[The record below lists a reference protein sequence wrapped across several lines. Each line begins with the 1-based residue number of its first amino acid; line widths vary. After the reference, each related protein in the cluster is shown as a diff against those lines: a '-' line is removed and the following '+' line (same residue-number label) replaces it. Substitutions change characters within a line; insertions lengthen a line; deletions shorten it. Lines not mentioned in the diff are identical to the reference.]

1 MSRHCRKGSPN
12 MGKAGRLG
20 NDRPSLGARLGVG
33 YRSLG
38 VCGKGASM
46 KRPGEPPAGYLNFSA
61 AAPVSRHQ
69 ISKRTP
75 QEWKRSTTNV
85 FNTRTLPKHIAFCHL
100 QKCIPR
106 FFSGFKFLTN
116 FDSSRH
122 MINKKGIQIARKIDS
137 WDRFVRIFNRLD
149 SSIHFGKSVSSAKYI
164 PGHDSPIPSCQRAAV
179 PSTSV
184 PC

>member
-1 MSRHCRKGSPN
+1 MSWHCRKGSPD

-46 KRPGEPPAGYLNFSA
+46 KRPGEPPAGYLNSSVS
-61 AAPVSRHQ
+61 APVSRHQ

-75 QEWKRSTTNV
+75 QVWKRSTTNV
-85 FNTRTLPKHIAFCHL
+85 FNKGTLPNHFAICHL

-122 MINKKGIQIARKIDS
+122 MINKKGYS
-137 WDRFVRIFNRLD
+137 DRAQNSFLRPFYTC
-149 SSIHFGKSVSSAKYI
+149 F
-164 PGHDSPIPSCQRAAV
+164 Q
-179 PSTSV
+179 
-184 PC
+184 